1 MTQGIT
7 WCFEDQSLDD
17 IARMMEQKQ
26 IHHLPVL
33 NQQKRMVGIVSL
45 SDLAL
50 RGTFGAT
57 DEVARLAS
65 RDTQRHAALVH

>member
-1 MTQGIT
+1 
-7 WCFEDQSLDD
+7 
-17 IARMMEQKQ
+17 
-26 IHHLPVL
+26 VL
-33 NQQKRMVGIVSL
+33 NSQKRMVGIVSL

-50 RGTFGAT
+50 RGTSEAT